1 VETPARGAVVGDSGA
16 MRARAGLVSLAL
28 LGSSLAAVAGATVV
42 ASPASAGIFTE
53 RWCVDVPA
61 PCIQSFSINGVP
73 QTSSSPVGLI
83 LDGPTDLGGYSEVN
97 VELDPN
103 GTMPALTDTLDV
115 VVNTGTGFTPQRMFG
130 TTKLADVDTSTD
142 GSGNH
147 LMEIVGKPVRWTTG
161 CNFDVWPWTCKPKA
175 DTDYTRFSLDI
186 AQLDDPTDTSIGSY
200 VGTNAYYNGIF
211 FEEQPDG
218 SHALT
223 TDIAAPHTYTDDTV
237 VTGSIRFRV
246 SYALMRQDMGIPN
259 PETLTS
265 TSLVGAVRTPSGTS
279 TTGAF
284 TTWHDP
290 DGGGFFIDASG
301 FTFSRKKIVVDAARI
316 TPTRPT
322 ITRTKRLT
330 TRAAVLTHTM
340 SKARGARVTSYAAT
354 CRNRAGH
361 VVRGTGLATRAT
373 VVVTGLR
380 RGKAYTCQVV
390 ANSKAGRSLWS
401 PKVGVR
407 ARP

>member
-1 VETPARGAVVGDSGA
+1 
-16 MRARAGLVSLAL
+16 MRTRAGLISLAL

-42 ASPASAGIFTE
+42 ASPASALAE

-61 PCIQSFSINGVP
+61 PCVESLTVNGTPVFSGATVEAAPTSESGRQELHPAVDVSALAATDVIVLKVRTPLSFNPERATGRYGLIDVDRGTG
-73 QTSSSPVGLI
+73 TSSNWFQVAGTPVLWA
-83 LDGPTDLGGYSEVN
+83 
-97 VELDPN
+97 N
-103 GTMPALTDTLDV
+103 GCVAGVDWPWFCPETADSNDMVFDID
-115 VVNTGTGFTPQRMFG
+115 
-130 TTKLADVDTSTD
+130 LAD
-142 GSGNH
+142 
-147 LMEIVGKPVRWTTG
+147 
-161 CNFDVWPWTCKPKA
+161 
-175 DTDYTRFSLDI
+175 
-186 AQLDDPTDTSIGSY
+186 LDDPDESSIGQY
-200 VGTNAYYNGIF
+200 AGTNATYNGIF
-211 FEEQPDG
+211 FEEQADG

-223 TDIAAPHTYTDDTV
+223 TEVVAPHFYFGTTTPV
-237 VTGSIRFRV
+237 VGSVRFRV
-246 SYALMRQDMGIPN
+246 SHRQMRLDMGIPN
-259 PETLTS
+259 PETLVPG
-265 TSLVGAVRTPSGTS
+265 SLSGTINGG
-279 TTGAF
+279 TGGGSF
-284 TTWHDP
+284 TTWQDP
-290 DGGGFFIDASG
+290 DGAGFFIEASG
-301 FTFSRKKIVVDAARI
+301 FTFSLKKLKVRAARI

-330 TRAAVLTHTM
+330 ARAAVLTHTA
-340 SKARGARVTSYAAT
+340 SKARGARVTSYAAV